1 MIGEGADNVSSV
13 TNCMTRL
20 RFVLKDDSIAD
31 IEEIESLEGV
41 LRVLT
46 DFIDLL
52 FSLVHDNIP
61 VNLR

>member
-1 MIGEGADNVSSV
+1 MGEGADNVSSV

>member
-1 MIGEGADNVSSV
+1 
-13 TNCMTRL
+13 MTRL